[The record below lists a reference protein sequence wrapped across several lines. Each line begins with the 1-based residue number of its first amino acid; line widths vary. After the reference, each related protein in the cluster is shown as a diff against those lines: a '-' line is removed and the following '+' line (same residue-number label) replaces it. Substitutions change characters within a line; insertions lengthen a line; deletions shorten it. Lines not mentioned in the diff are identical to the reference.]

1 MEQEFPID
9 DSIVYLNHAAVSPWP
24 LRTGRAVERF
34 ARENTRFGAA
44 HYPEWIKTERKLR
57 RQLAWLSNAPSP
69 DDISLLKNT
78 SEALSTVAYGI
89 EWRAGDNVVTFQ
101 QEFPSNRIVWESL
114 QRFGVETRL
123 VDIQSGDCPEQAL
136 IERCDHRT
144 RLISSSSVQYA
155 TGLRIDLERI
165 GAHSR
170 ENGIM
175 FCVDAIQSLGAI
187 PFDVQQVQ
195 ADFVVADGHKWMLG
209 PEGVALF
216 YSRKEI
222 RRQLKLNQ
230 FGWHMLANPGD
241 FDASDWSPAASGTR
255 FECGSPNMLGI
266 HALSASLGLIME
278 LGMESIEQQLLEK
291 TALLI
296 ELIEDSPGLVSLLSD
311 KGSARRSGIVSFKI
325 PGADSQRIYRQLMSD
340 GVICACRSG
349 GIRLSPHFYT
359 PRSAIEKAWTHII
372 RNINNTILL

>member
-57 RQLAWLSNAPSP
+57 RQLAWLINAPSP

-187 PFDVQQVQ
+187 PFDVQHVQ
-195 ADFVVADGHKWMLG
+195 ADFVVADGHKWMLAT
-209 PEGVALF
+209 GVPPQAVRDSNAAAL
-216 YSRKEI
+216 I
-222 RRQLKLNQ
+222 
-230 FGWHMLANPGD
+230 
-241 FDASDWSPAASGTR
+241 
-255 FECGSPNMLGI
+255 C
-266 HALSASLGLIME
+266 SAS
-278 LGMESIEQQLLEK
+278 
-291 TALLI
+291 T
-296 ELIEDSPGLVSLLSD
+296 
-311 KGSARRSGIVSFKI
+311 
-325 PGADSQRIYRQLMSD
+325 
-340 GVICACRSG
+340 
-349 GIRLSPHFYT
+349 HFQ
-359 PRSAIEKAWTHII
+359 PV
-372 RNINNTILL
+372 LD